1 LLVPLQIDRCI
12 AAKNFEEALSSSLR
26 NLDFAGLASPPPK
39 PPALKND
46 AHRISSPG
54 GRYFLFINP

>member
-1 LLVPLQIDRCI
+1 LI
-12 AAKNFEEALSSSLR
+12 AASQQKKFEEALSSSLR
-26 NLDFAGLASPPPK
+26 NLDLAGLASPPPK